1 MHSAAEEIGR
11 IVTAT
16 DRPRRAA
23 DAVAPPPA
31 DSVVERRRRG
41 QGEQAVKVVCV
52 LRSGGDYSPTHV
64 GRLQRQLARH
74 LPGAELTC
82 LSDVNVPCR
91 RIALRQDWSGVRGW
105 WAKMELFAPW
115 VEGDLLYFDLDTS
128 LVGDLGDIAAVRSL
142 TMLQDFNFAAHAS
155 SGMMFLPEAERPRIW
170 ETFAR
175 DPAHWIGHYDDP
187 QREDAR
193 WGDQAF
199 LTDHGLD
206 RAQRWQSVVPDQVY
220 SYKVHD
226 LARDGMP
233 PNARVICFHGQPRPW
248 SPNVAPEFRGD

>member
-1 MHSAAEEIGR
+1 MWAGCSA
-11 IVTAT
+11 
-16 DRPRRAA
+16 
-23 DAVAPPPA
+23 
-31 DSVVERRRRG
+31 
-41 QGEQAVKVVCV
+41 
-52 LRSGGDYSPTHV
+52 
-64 GRLQRQLARH
+64 QLARH